1 MRFESSTE
9 VNASPET
16 IWRAIN
22 NPEEW
27 PLWVPSLKKV
37 ERVTPGSLG
46 VGTQLRIRVRAAVAV
61 TWRMTI
67 TEFVPGQRVVMQGSV
82 LGTRL
87 VRYYALEPTGQTT
100 RLVAGGEASG
110 LLACLVS
117 RFGQALSDDIVKVL
131 KRRVEEARPP
141 EA

>member
-27 PLWVPSLKKV
+27 PSWVPSLKKV

-61 TWRMTI
+61 NWRMTI
-67 TEFVPGQRVVMQGSV
+67 TQFVPGQRVVMQGRV

-100 RLVAGGEASG
+100 RLVAGGEVSG
-110 LLACLVS
+110 LLAWLMS
-117 RFGQALSDDIVKVL
+117 RFGQALSDDIVKAL